1 MEKILQTTLRQVIS
15 CNGIG
20 LHSGA
25 KVKLRIKPSPAHY
38 GIWFKRTDITKKDN
52 MIAAHYLNVTE
63 SLLCTTLANESGASI
78 STVEH
83 LMAAL
88 AGCGIQNALIEV
100 DGPEI
105 PIMDG
110 SSDWF
115 VRKILSGGIK
125 QLLEPVSVIYVK
137 KEVTVR
143 TDDSYARIV
152 PSDQLSIFF
161 EIDFE
166 DEAIGYQKKS
176 LNMSN
181 GSFVRELSNSRTFC
195 RNSDVEAMRSNG
207 LALGGSLQ
215 NAIVVNGKNIL
226 NPEGFRYKD
235 ECVRH
240 KMLDVLG
247 DLSLIG
253 APIVGAFSGS
263 KSGHSLTN
271 KLLRKLLS
279 DASAFKM
286 CLCSEET
293 ASILPGVGVV
303 EEDLPSLY

>member
-1 MEKILQTTLRQVIS
+1 MQTTLKQEIK

-20 LHSGA
+20 LHSGVEVSL
-25 KVKLRIKPSPAHY
+25 KIKPSAAQY
-38 GIWFKRTDITKKDN
+38 GIWFRRTDINTKDN
-52 MIAAHYLNVTE
+52 MIAAHYLNVSE
-63 SLLCTTLANESGASI
+63 SELCTTLSNESGATI

-83 LMAAL
+83 LMAAF
-88 AGCGIQNALIEV
+88 AGCGIQNALVEV

-115 VRKILSGGIK
+115 VRKIISVGTK
-125 QLLEPVSVIYVK
+125 QLIEPLRVIHVKREISV
-137 KEVTVR
+137 E
-143 TDDSYARIV
+143 TDNSYASITPFRE
-152 PSDQLSIFF
+152 LSISF

-176 LNMSN
+176 LNMAN
-181 GSFVRELSNSRTFC
+181 GSFVKELCNSRTFC
-195 RNSDVEAMRSNG
+195 RNSDVEVMKKNG
-207 LALGGSLQ
+207 LALGGSLD
-215 NAIVVNGKNIL
+215 NAIVVSGEKVL

-247 DLSLIG
+247 DLALAGVPIIG
-253 APIVGAFSGS
+253 AFKGS

-271 KLLRKLLS
+271 KLLRKLFS
-279 DASAFKM
+279 DSSAFEM
-286 CLCSEET
+286 TVCSEKT
-293 ASILPGVGVV
+293 ASVLPGVGIVKD
-303 EEDLPSLY
+303 DLPSLY

>member
-1 MEKILQTTLRQVIS
+1 MQTTLRQVIS

-195 RNSDVEAMRSNG
+195 RNSDVEAMRRNG

-279 DASAFKM
+279 DPSAFKM

>member
-1 MEKILQTTLRQVIS
+1 MQTTLRQVIN

-143 TDDSYARIV
+143 THDSYARIV

-195 RNSDVEAMRSNG
+195 RNSDVEAMRRNG

>member
-1 MEKILQTTLRQVIS
+1 
-15 CNGIG
+15 
-20 LHSGA
+20 
-25 KVKLRIKPSPAHY
+25 
-38 GIWFKRTDITKKDN
+38 
-52 MIAAHYLNVTE
+52 
-63 SLLCTTLANESGASI
+63 
-78 STVEH
+78 
-83 LMAAL
+83 
-88 AGCGIQNALIEV
+88 
-100 DGPEI
+100 
-105 PIMDG
+105 
-110 SSDWF
+110 
-115 VRKILSGGIK
+115 
-125 QLLEPVSVIYVK
+125 
-137 KEVTVR
+137 
-143 TDDSYARIV
+143 
-152 PSDQLSIFF
+152 
-161 EIDFE
+161 
-166 DEAIGYQKKS
+166 
-176 LNMSN
+176 MSN

-195 RNSDVEAMRSNG
+195 RNSDVEAMRRNG

-215 NAIVVNGKNIL
+215 NAIVVNGNKIL

-293 ASILPGVGVV
+293 ALILPGVGVV

>member
-1 MEKILQTTLRQVIS
+1 MEKILQTTLKQVIN

-25 KVKLRIKPSPAHY
+25 KVKLRVKPSPAHY
-38 GIWFKRTDITKKDN
+38 GIWFKRIDITKKDN

-63 SLLCTTLANESGASI
+63 SLLCTTLANESGISI

-125 QLLEPVSVIYVK
+125 QLLEPVSVIYVE
-137 KEVTVR
+137 KEVTVK
-143 TDDSYARIV
+143 TEDSYASIT

-195 RNSDVEAMRSNG
+195 RNSDVEAMRRNG

-279 DASAFKM
+279 DPSAFKM

>member
-1 MEKILQTTLRQVIS
+1 MQTTLKQEIK

-20 LHSGA
+20 LHSGVEVSL
-25 KVKLRIKPSPAHY
+25 KIKPSAAQY
-38 GIWFKRTDITKKDN
+38 GIWFRRTDINTKDN
-52 MIAAHYLNVTE
+52 MIAAHYLNVSE
-63 SLLCTTLANESGASI
+63 SELCTTLSNESGATI

-83 LMAAL
+83 LMAAF
-88 AGCGIQNALIEV
+88 AGCGIQNALVEV

-115 VRKILSGGIK
+115 VRKIISAGTK
-125 QLLEPVSVIYVK
+125 QLIEPLRVIHVK
-137 KEVTVR
+137 KEISVE
-143 TDDSYARIV
+143 TDNSYASITPFRE
-152 PSDQLSIFF
+152 LSISF

-176 LNMSN
+176 LNMAN
-181 GSFVRELSNSRTFC
+181 GSFVKELCNSRTFC
-195 RNSDVEAMRSNG
+195 RNSDVEVMKKNG
-207 LALGGSLQ
+207 LALGGSLD
-215 NAIVVNGKNIL
+215 NAIVVSGEKVL

-247 DLSLIG
+247 DLALAGVPIIG
-253 APIVGAFSGS
+253 AFKGS

-271 KLLRKLLS
+271 KLLRKLFS
-279 DASAFKM
+279 DSSAFEM
-286 CLCSEET
+286 TVCSEKT
-293 ASILPGVGVV
+293 ASVLPGVGIVKD
-303 EEDLPSLY
+303 DLPSLY

>member
-1 MEKILQTTLRQVIS
+1 MQTTLRQVIN

-38 GIWFKRTDITKKDN
+38 GIWFKRTDIAKKDN

-143 TDDSYARIV
+143 THDSYARIV

-195 RNSDVEAMRSNG
+195 RNSDVEAMRRNG

>member
-1 MEKILQTTLRQVIS
+1 MQITLKQEIK

-20 LHSGA
+20 LHSGVEVSL
-25 KVKLRIKPSPAHY
+25 KIKPSAAQY
-38 GIWFKRTDITKKDN
+38 GIWFRRTDINTKDN
-52 MIAAHYLNVTE
+52 MIAAHYLNVSE
-63 SLLCTTLANESGASI
+63 SELCTTLSNESGATI

-83 LMAAL
+83 LMAAF
-88 AGCGIQNALIEV
+88 AGCGIQNALVEV

-115 VRKILSGGIK
+115 VRKIISVGTK
-125 QLLEPVSVIYVK
+125 QLIEPLRVIHVKREISV
-137 KEVTVR
+137 E
-143 TDDSYARIV
+143 TDNSYASITPFRE
-152 PSDQLSIFF
+152 LSISF

-176 LNMSN
+176 LNMAN
-181 GSFVRELSNSRTFC
+181 GSFVKELCNSRTFC
-195 RNSDVEAMRSNG
+195 RNSDVEVMKKNG
-207 LALGGSLQ
+207 LALGGSLD
-215 NAIVVNGKNIL
+215 NAIVVSGEKVL

-247 DLSLIG
+247 DLALAGVPIIG
-253 APIVGAFSGS
+253 AFKGS

-271 KLLRKLLS
+271 KLLRKLFS
-279 DASAFKM
+279 DSSAFEM
-286 CLCSEET
+286 TVCSEKT
-293 ASILPGVGVV
+293 ASVLPGVGIVKD
-303 EEDLPSLY
+303 DLPSLY

>member
-1 MEKILQTTLRQVIS
+1 MQTTLKQEIK

-20 LHSGA
+20 LHSGVEVSL
-25 KVKLRIKPSPAHY
+25 KIKPSAAQY
-38 GIWFKRTDITKKDN
+38 GIWFRRTDINTKDN
-52 MIAAHYLNVTE
+52 MIAAHYLNVSE
-63 SLLCTTLANESGASI
+63 SELCTTLSNESGATI

-83 LMAAL
+83 LMAAF
-88 AGCGIQNALIEV
+88 AGCGIQNALVEV

-115 VRKILSGGIK
+115 VRKIISVGTK
-125 QLLEPVSVIYVK
+125 QLIEPLRVIHVK
-137 KEVTVR
+137 KEISVE
-143 TDDSYARIV
+143 TDNSYASITPFRE
-152 PSDQLSIFF
+152 LSISF

-176 LNMSN
+176 LNMAN
-181 GSFVRELSNSRTFC
+181 GSFVKELCNSRTFC
-195 RNSDVEAMRSNG
+195 RNSDVEVMKKNG
-207 LALGGSLQ
+207 LALGGSLD
-215 NAIVVNGKNIL
+215 NAIVVSGEKVL

-247 DLSLIG
+247 DLALAGVPIIG
-253 APIVGAFSGS
+253 AFKGS

-271 KLLRKLLS
+271 KLLRKLFS
-279 DASAFKM
+279 DSSAFEM
-286 CLCSEET
+286 TVCSEKT
-293 ASILPGVGVV
+293 ASVLPGVGIVKD
-303 EEDLPSLY
+303 DLPSLY

>member
-1 MEKILQTTLRQVIS
+1 LQTTLKQEIK

-20 LHSGA
+20 LHSGVEVSL
-25 KVKLRIKPSPAHY
+25 KIKPSAAQY
-38 GIWFKRTDITKKDN
+38 GIWFRRTDINTKDN
-52 MIAAHYLNVTE
+52 MIAAHYLNVSE
-63 SLLCTTLANESGASI
+63 SELCTTLSNESGATI

-83 LMAAL
+83 LMAAF
-88 AGCGIQNALIEV
+88 AGCGIQNALVEV

-115 VRKILSGGIK
+115 VRKIISVGTK
-125 QLLEPVSVIYVK
+125 QLIEPLRVIHVKREISV
-137 KEVTVR
+137 E
-143 TDDSYARIV
+143 TDNSYASITPFRE
-152 PSDQLSIFF
+152 LSISF

-176 LNMSN
+176 LNMAN
-181 GSFVRELSNSRTFC
+181 GSFVKELCNSRTFC
-195 RNSDVEAMRSNG
+195 RNSDVEVMKKNG
-207 LALGGSLQ
+207 LALGGSLD
-215 NAIVVNGKNIL
+215 NAIVVSGEKVL

-247 DLSLIG
+247 DLALAGVPIIG
-253 APIVGAFSGS
+253 AFKGS

-271 KLLRKLLS
+271 KLLRKLFS
-279 DASAFKM
+279 DSSAFEM
-286 CLCSEET
+286 TVCSEKT
-293 ASILPGVGVV
+293 ASVLPGVGIVKD
-303 EEDLPSLY
+303 DLPSLY